1 MGVRRPE
8 ELIAFQLAEEF
19 KLGVY
24 RLIEDCRPMV
34 HDYKYRDQLWD
45 ATSGIERCVGEG
57 FRRKRPA
64 EFSMFL
70 RYALGSLEE
79 SIIALKDGVSRKY
92 FTTDGISAVLKLA
105 RRCEAAIKALKVAQD
120 RFREED
126 RKRPRPRS
134 APRARL
140 PPPGPPRRMPHGT
153 DDR

>member
-1 MGVRRPE
+1 MGVQRPE

-24 RLIEDCRPMV
+24 RLIEGCRPMA
-34 HDYKYRDQLWD
+34 HDYKFKDQLWD

-57 FRRKRPA
+57 FRRRRPA

-105 RRCEAAIKALKVAQD
+105 RRCEAAIKALKASQD

-126 RKRPRPRS
+126 RKRPRPV
-134 APRARL
+134 PRARL
-140 PPPGPPRRMPHGT
+140 RPPGPPRLMPPGT